1 MTHADEPHTGTLG
14 GTANVLCVIVD
25 CAAYADGKRATGT
38 LALDEVSDQ
47 LGKDDRAVWIGL
59 RMPRRE
65 ELADVFATFGIDE
78 LDIDEVLSPHDRP
91 VLTRDEDITVLVLRT
106 ARYEPRDARFS
117 LGELSVIIGERFVIT
132 VRHGSASPLS
142 NLRSELERDPE
153 LLQFGRDAIVA
164 GIVTQVIDDYGP
176 ALDAFERDVVDV
188 ESAVFDENRAQ
199 PVKRIYDM
207 KRNARELFVAI
218 DALQAPLLRL
228 VHVSRFRWDE
238 EVLYEMQEAGDQL
251 NRTVK
256 RVRSLMDLLT
266 SAIDAN
272 LTQVSVRQNEDM
284 RKISAWVAIAAVP
297 TMIAGLYGMNF
308 EHMPELEWELGYPVA
323 LAFIGIVCTL
333 LYRNFRKSGWL

>member
-1 MTHADEPHTGTLG
+1 M
-14 GTANVLCVIVD
+14 IVD
-25 CAAYADGKRATGT
+25 CAAYADGKRATGR
-38 LALDEVSDQ
+38 LDLDEVVDH
-47 LGKDDRAVWIGL
+47 LGRDDRAVWIGL
-59 RMPRRE
+59 RMPRRD
-65 ELADVFATFGIDE
+65 ELAAVFTTFGIDE
-78 LDIDEVLSPHDRP
+78 LDLDEVLSPHDRP

-106 ARYEPRDARFS
+106 ARYEPREARFS
-117 LGELSVIIGERFVIT
+117 LGELSVIVGDGFVIT
-132 VRHGSASPLS
+132 VRHGQASPLAD
-142 NLRSELERDPE
+142 LRSELERDPE

-176 ALDAFERDVVDV
+176 ALDAFERDVIDV
-188 ESAVFDENRAQ
+188 ESAVFDENQAQ

-218 DALQAPLLRL
+218 DALQAPLARL
-228 VHVSRFRWDE
+228 VHVSRFSWDE
-238 EVLYEMQEAGDQL
+238 EVLYEMQEAHDQL

-256 RVRSLMDLLT
+256 RVRSLSDLLT

-308 EHMPELEWELGYPVA
+308 EHMPELRWTLGYPAA
-323 LAFIGIVCTL
+323 LALIAVACGL
-333 LYRNFRKSGWL
+333 LHRNFRRSGWL